1 MTSTSVHDPIAPPAA
16 QHSPLTSTPIAHN
29 TIATNGVVEKSK
41 TEKQDKKER
50 LKAEKVKK
58 FKAKQTKLSTV
69 AAPKKEKVVKSN
81 TVDAYEPKAIEQGRY
96 EWWESN
102 GFFKPQLD
110 NGKVKPEG
118 KFVIPIP
125 PPNVTGSLHM
135 GHALTNALQDVMVRH
150 ARMLG
155 KSTLWVPGCDHASI
169 STQAVV
175 EKMLWRVQRKTRHEI
190 GRDKLLEMI
199 WDWTQKYKGN
209 ITNQLKRLGGS
220 MDWGREAFTMDENLT
235 EAVKVTF
242 IQLYEEG
249 IIYRADRLVNW
260 CSALETSLSNLEVD
274 NKELSGRTKLTVPGY
289 SKKIDF
295 GVLTYFKYPVE
306 KSNAAAVDY
315 EQFSD
320 CDFIEIATTRP
331 ETMLGDTAIA
341 VHPSDYRYAHLV
353 GRTAIHPFIPER
365 RIAII
370 ADEEVDPEFGTGA
383 VKVTPAHDPADF
395 IKGKKHGLDFINI
408 LEADG
413 SLTRNAGPQFTG
425 QRRFEARYT
434 VVAALKEKGLYTKE
448 EDHAMTIPICQRSND
463 IVEPLLKPQWWM
475 KMSDLARAAD
485 SAVTNGEVK
494 IQPRTEEKRFHH
506 WMQTI
511 QDWCLSRQLWWGH
524 RVPAYRIQIEGMDPV
539 DTSTDDTY
547 WVCAHDEV
555 EAYTKAK
562 RKFPNHEFTIHQ
574 DEDVLDTWFSAG
586 LWPWAILGWPKK
598 TIDFESFYPTSILE
612 TGWDILFFWVA
623 RMIMLGIKMTG
634 KVPFTEVYC
643 HSLVRDSEGRKM
655 SKSLGNVID
664 PLDIINGT
672 TLEALQ
678 TQLESGSL
686 DPVELERASGYQRSA
701 FPNGI
706 SECGADSLRFSLVNY
721 TTGGRDITFDIKE
734 IEAKRRFCNKI
745 YQATNF
751 VLGRLGEGFQP
762 APGPIQ
768 PSTLAQKWI
777 LHKLNSTAS
786 TVTQAIESR
795 NFSVSTLV
803 LYRYWLHELCS
814 TFLENSKTVLRPET
828 DKAERESIQQT
839 LYVAL
844 EGGLLLLHPIMP
856 YLTEHLWQK
865 LPRRK
870 GDTTAS
876 IMIARYPEFNTIW
889 EDLEAVKDYEFI
901 LSIADGIR
909 GLLSIYGSKEPG
921 SVLIRLHNAERLNL
935 VQNQVTMITS
945 LGGKY
950 LGEVTCEQASPD
962 SPLPKAYALRSINVD
977 ATVFLKIGTGVDLE
991 DLRSKQQKNLDE
1003 ARSRAQKSQDIISQS
1018 GWVQVGSETKA
1029 EEVAKLQNSLSEVVR
1044 LEAAL
1049 GELRR
1054 LILEV

>member
-1 MTSTSVHDPIAPPAA
+1 M
-16 QHSPLTSTPIAHN
+16 
-29 TIATNGVVEKSK
+29 
-41 TEKQDKKER
+41 
-50 LKAEKVKK
+50 KAEKLEK
-58 FKAKQTKLSTV
+58 FKAKQAKSNP
-69 AAPKKEKVVKSN
+69 AAGPKKEKVVKSN
-81 TVDAYEPKAIEQGRY
+81 TTTINAYNPTTIERGRY

-102 GFFKPQLD
+102 GFFKPQLE
-110 NGKVKPEG
+110 NGKIKPQG

-150 ARMLG
+150 ARMRG
-155 KSTLWVPGCDHASI
+155 KSTLWIPGCDHASI

-175 EKMLWRVQRKTRHEI
+175 ENMLWRTQGKTRHEI
-190 GRDKLLEMI
+190 GRDKLLEII
-199 WDWTQKYKGN
+199 WDWTRKYKGN

-220 MDWGREAFTMDENLT
+220 MDWEREAFTMDENLT
-235 EAVKVTF
+235 EAVKATF
-242 IQLYEEG
+242 IQLHEEG
-249 IIYRADRLVNW
+249 IIYRANRLVNW
-260 CSALETSLSNLEVD
+260 CPALETSLSNVEVD
-274 NKELSGRTKLTVPGY
+274 NKELLGRTKLTVPGY
-289 SKKIDF
+289 DKKIDF
-295 GVLTYFKYPVE
+295 GVLMYFKYPV
-306 KSNAAAVDY
+306 KKPSSAATVDCERFADY
-315 EQFSD
+315 E
-320 CDFIEIATTRP
+320 FIEIATTRP
-331 ETMLGDTAIA
+331 ETIFGDTAIA
-341 VHPSDYRYAHLV
+341 VHPTDRRYAHLV

-395 IKGKKHGLDFINI
+395 IMGKKHGLEFINI

-413 SLTRNAGPQFTG
+413 SLNENAGLQFAG
-425 QRRFEARYT
+425 QKRFEARYT
-434 VVAALKEKGLYTKE
+434 VVTALKEKRLYIKE
-448 EDHAMTIPICQRSND
+448 EDHAMTIPVCQRSKD
-463 IVEPLLKPQWWM
+463 IVEPILKPQWWM
-475 KMSDLARAAD
+475 RMSNMAQAAD
-485 SAVTNGEVK
+485 AAVTNGEIK
-494 IQPRTEEKRFHH
+494 IQPRTEEKKFHY

-524 RVPAYRIQIEGMDPV
+524 RVPAYRIQIEEMDPN

-555 EAYTKAK
+555 EAHTKAQK
-562 RKFPNHEFTIHQ
+562 RFPNQEFTLHQ

-598 TIDFESFYPTSILE
+598 TVDFESFYPTSMLE

-634 KVPFTEVYC
+634 RVPFTEVYC

-678 TQLESGSL
+678 AQLKSGNL
-686 DPVELERASGYQRSA
+686 DPREVERASAYQQSS

-706 SECGADSLRFSLVNY
+706 SECGADALRFSLVNY
-721 TTGGRDITFDIKE
+721 TTGGGDIAFDIKE

-762 APGPIQ
+762 SLSPIR
-768 PSTLAQKWI
+768 PSSLAEKWI
-777 LHKLNSTAS
+777 LHKLNSTAAI
-786 TVTQAIESR
+786 VTQAIESR
-795 NFSVSTLV
+795 AFSASTSALH
-803 LYRYWLHELCS
+803 RYWLHEVCS
-814 TFLENSKTVLRPET
+814 VFLENSKTVLRPET
-828 DKAERESIQQT
+828 DQAEQESIQQT

-870 GDTTAS
+870 GDSTPS
-876 IMIARYPEFNTIW
+876 IMIAKYPEFNPTW
-889 EDLEAVKDYEFI
+889 EDPEAVKDYEFI
-901 LSIADGIR
+901 LSIAEAIR
-909 GLLSIYGSKEPG
+909 GLLSLYGFTEPG
-921 SVLIRLHNAERLNL
+921 NVLIKLHTAERVKL
-935 VQNQVTMITS
+935 VQDQIRMITS

-950 LGEVTCEQASPD
+950 LGDVACEQASPD
-962 SPLPKAYALRSINVD
+962 SPLPKAHALRSINVD
-977 ATVFLKIGTGVDLE
+977 TTVFLKIGTGVDLD
-991 DLRSKQQKNLDE
+991 DLRSKQQKTLDD
-1003 ARSRAQKSQDIISQS
+1003 ARSRAQKIQDMMNKS
-1018 GWVQVGSETKA
+1018 GWAKVGSQKK
-1029 EEVAKLQNSLSEVVR
+1029 EEEEARLQNLLSEADR

-1049 GELRR
+1049 GELER
-1054 LILEV
+1054 LTLEV